1 MTTNEFDHMKWS
13 TIPNPAMR
21 SGLERYLTHGLLPG
35 DFLSALLRN
44 DLVDTFAHA
53 DRINSELIREW
64 AKWIY
69 WEFPSTAWGSKEIM
83 LAWSKERQAKA

>member
-1 MTTNEFDHMKWS
+1 MTNNEFDVKWD

-21 SGLERYLTHGLLPG
+21 SGLELYLTRGLLPG
-35 DFLSALLRN
+35 DFLQALLSN
-44 DLVDTFAHA
+44 SLTDTFARA
-53 DRINSELIREW
+53 DETNGALIREW